1 MLPYCLLYEVH
12 AAAADL
18 PHSQEVAFEIQEGL
32 QKQNFGAVDSMNL
45 QEVYPDSYCY
55 IEF

>member
-18 PHSQEVAFEIQEGL
+18 PHSQEVAVETQEGL
-32 QKQNFGAVDSMNL
+32 QKKNFGAVDSMNL